1 MGKDGTEMRVR
12 SWTWRRHISRAS
24 GNEMLSVTYYGAL
37 SDPPITEYLAVL
49 NKGYA
54 GQKANNLLMLL
65 ARLSGAVQFVDT
77 DANWLD
83 SVSRAMNQARPP
95 EIIEYKK
102 DGKFFTLMKR
112 KYDHATQEANFTD
125 SVRGS
130 DAGKATTSLSQL
142 RLLS

>member
-1 MGKDGTEMRVR
+1 
-12 SWTWRRHISRAS
+12 
-24 GNEMLSVTYYGAL
+24 MLSVTYYGAL

-49 NKGYA
+49 NQGYA

-65 ARLSGAVQFVDT
+65 ARLSGAPIDNGFDVT
-77 DANWLD
+77 LNWLD

-112 KYDHATQEANFTD
+112 KYDHATQEADITD
-125 SVRGS
+125 SVRGQ
-130 DAGKATTSLSQL
+130 DAGTPSTSLSQL